1 MLSMLKII
9 FEYWNHTYTEE
20 INFWNRI
27 LYLKEFTKKNIR
39 ILLTINYARL
49 KKTRKYKLVEL
60 ISELDCKIEHLFS
73 LKNRLNFINGPNLY
87 LSHENNFKYL
97 EGNSPNINIWMVYNC
112 TAYSQS
118 SAISSISKVYNNF
131 IYKMQPR
138 HDLKNLTG
146 QNIDGF
152 LSKNITFRI
161 LKTSNDDGTSIYIH
175 LLNEHSNN
183 YYHWLFEVMPK
194 YIKIFEIISKSETLN
209 KYKYTLLLDCDLP
222 SQFYEILQLY
232 VTMDYDI
239 RIVEKFESIKCNKMI
254 YCTDFWTS
262 LDNTRF
268 KPNIMKEFFVD
279 RYAVSLIKNK
289 LPQNC
294 FSHVQPYRKIY
305 FERKISQARALDN
318 VNELKRILMIEGFE
332 VIQPEKLTF
341 MEQVRLL
348 NEAKVII
355 GVSGAV
361 FSNIIFMQPKT
372 HAIIFSPKTIAAN
385 YYVFQPMADVAKVN
399 LIHILT
405 NNASITESIH
415 SSASINID
423 AVQTVLRSLED

>member
-1 MLSMLKII
+1 MLSMWKII
-9 FEYWNHTYTEE
+9 YEYWNHTYTEE

-39 ILLTINYARL
+39 ILLTINYAKL
-49 KKTRKYKLVEL
+49 EKTKKYKLVEL
-60 ISELDCKIEHLFS
+60 IPELDCEIEHLFS
-73 LKNRLNFINGPNLY
+73 LTNRLNFINKPKLY

-97 EGNSPNINIWMVYNC
+97 EGNSPNINIWMVYDC
-112 TAYSQS
+112 SAYSQS

-138 HDLKNLTG
+138 HDLKNLAG
-146 QNIDGF
+146 QNIDSF
-152 LSKNITFRI
+152 LSRNITFRVI
-161 LKTSNDDGTSIYIH
+161 KTSNDDGKSIYIH
-175 LLNEHSNN
+175 LLNEHSSN

-194 YIKIFEIISKSETLN
+194 CIKIFETISKSETLN
-209 KYKYTLLLDCDLP
+209 KYKYTVLLDCNLP

-232 VTMDYDI
+232 VTINHDI
-239 RIVEKFESIKCNKMI
+239 RIVEKYESIKCNKMI
-254 YCTDFWTS
+254 YCTDFWIS

-289 LPQNC
+289 LPKNC
-294 FSHVQPYRKIY
+294 IPNVNPSRKIY
-305 FERKISQARALDN
+305 FERKSSKARSLKN
-318 VNELKRILMIEGFE
+318 VNELKKVLISEGFE
-332 VIQPEKLTF
+332 VVQPEKLTF

-348 NEAKVII
+348 NEAKIII

-372 HAIIFSPKTIAAN
+372 HAIIFSPKTVAAN
-385 YYVFQPMADVAKVN
+385 YYIFQPIADVAEVN

-405 NNASITESIH
+405 NNASNIESIH
-415 SSASINID
+415 APASININ
-423 AVQTVLRSLED
+423 AVQIVLKSLEN